1 VKPMKRTVPRDIY
14 SIVTA
19 ALCLMATL
27 VFSQGAFGWIS
38 KEETKKVYGFKFSL
52 KGASFEYKQSSA
64 SFEEAFE
71 RAAQACYTHFKD
83 GKRLTEDA
91 GLDIIDVCANPRSL

>member
-1 VKPMKRTVPRDIY
+1 MLTTTKPIQRDMFGIA
-14 SIVTA
+14 TA
-19 ALCLMATL
+19 ILCLVATL
-27 VFSQGAFGWIS
+27 IFAQGAFAWIS
-38 KEETKKVYGFKFSL
+38 KDETSKVYGFKFSL
-52 KGASFEYKQSSA
+52 KGATFEYKQSSP

-83 GKRLTEDA
+83 GKRLNEDT